1 MIKNDYKPNKLS
13 NPIFSQKKTISR
25 APIIMAVTAIAL
37 VSWGISQSFTDETEQ
52 GQVALDNASV
62 SSELGQPAQL
72 QSDLVE
78 TERAEQKRRF
88 TIDLNLDSNSTNRSS
103 NITTRPVEGSSK
115 VASINNSSIDANSAR
130 TNITLELDS
139 DTDIALAANEESSI
153 KWQTSRIKSGDS
165 TARVFQRHKLSA
177 TDLHNIMQ
185 VGKPTQTL
193 ERIQA
198 GHVFE
203 YGLNNDGSLAGIR
216 YHIDRLNK
224 LEVLNI
230 NGKWQ
235 AEIHTK
241 DVEIRQASATG
252 IITSSLFLAGK
263 DAGLSDSLVM
273 ELAGIFGW
281 DIDFILDIRSGD
293 RFTVIYEEKYVDGD
307 KYTNGNIL
315 AAEFVNQG
323 KSYQAVRYTDS
334 KGNTEYF
341 SDKGLSMRKAFL
353 RAPLDFSYVSSSFNP
368 KRFHPVLKRV
378 KPHRGID
385 YAAPIGTPVKA
396 AGDGKVIQ
404 SGYDKYNGHHVFIQ
418 HGQKYTTKY
427 LHFTKR
433 KVRTGQRVKQG
444 QVIGYL
450 GRSGMV
456 TGAHLHYEFL
466 VNGVHRNPKTVKLPD
481 AAPVRKSERDRF
493 YRKSGPILKQ
503 LQTRSMNAQIQ
514 LAEAE

>member
-1 MIKNDYKPNKLS
+1 LPESPQKN
-13 NPIFSQKKTISR
+13 TIQL
-25 APIIMAVTAIAL
+25 AL
-37 VSWGISQSFTDETEQ
+37 ENDEPAKEQITQTE
-52 GQVALDNASV
+52 
-62 SSELGQPAQL
+62 P
-72 QSDLVE
+72 
-78 TERAEQKRRF
+78 
-88 TIDLNLDSNSTNRSS
+88 TIN
-103 NITTRPVEGSSK
+103 
-115 VASINNSSIDANSAR
+115 
-130 TNITLELDS
+130 
-139 DTDIALAANEESSI
+139 
-153 KWQTSRIKSGDS
+153 WQTSRIKSGDS
-165 TARVFQRHKLSA
+165 TARVFKRHGLSA

-185 VGKPTQTL
+185 VGKPTKTL

-203 YGLNNDGSLAGIR
+203 YGVTKDGDLAGIR
-216 YHIDRLNK
+216 YHIDKLNT
-224 LEVLNI
+224 LEVLQVD
-230 NGKWQ
+230 GQWQ
-235 AEIHTK
+235 AETHTK
-241 DVEIRQASATG
+241 PVETRQASASG
-252 IITSSLFLAGK
+252 IINSSLFMAGK

-281 DIDFILDIRSGD
+281 DIDFILDIRQGD

-307 KYTNGNIL
+307 KFSNGNIL
-315 AAEFVNQG
+315 AAEFINQG

-334 KGNTEYF
+334 RGNTEYF
-341 SDKGLSMRKAFL
+341 NQDGLSMRKAFL

-378 KPHRGID
+378 KAHRGID
-385 YAAPIGTPVKA
+385 YAAPVGTPVKA

-481 AAPVRKSERDRF
+481 AAPVKKSERDRF
-493 YRKSGPILKQ
+493 FRLSEPMLEQ
-503 LQTRSMNAQIQ
+503 LQIRSTNAQIQ
-514 LAEAE
+514 VAEAD